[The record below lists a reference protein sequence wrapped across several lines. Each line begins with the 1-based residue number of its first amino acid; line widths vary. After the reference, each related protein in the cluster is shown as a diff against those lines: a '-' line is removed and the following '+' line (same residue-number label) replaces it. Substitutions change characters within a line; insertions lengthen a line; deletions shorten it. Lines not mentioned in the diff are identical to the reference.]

1 MDMSNTYCHDGY
13 CGPDHEEERRSE
25 QIEFFD
31 SWIAIAAVAVV
42 ALVLL
47 AIAIYGSSQGLYVD
61 PDMLIM

>member
-13 CGPDHEEERRSE
+13 CGPAPEEERHSE

-31 SWIAIAAVAVV
+31 SWIAIAAVAVI

-47 AIAIYGSSQGLYVD
+47 GVAIYGSSQGLYID
-61 PDMLIM
+61 PAMLIM